1 MLLAVQLGSKY
12 ASGVSNL
19 NFEHIHFQLWWL
31 KLVYLSRTLNKHF
44 LIGCGGERR
53 VQKYFEW
60 MSGKDVGPSME
71 PCVEI
76 SFRFLWKHTRTKRS
90 EEFFTP
96 IHCYN
101 INWTYTYSW
110 YSLRSRICEFWLVQT
125 WFFLVPRDERSL
137 TRLENVD
144 WLKQKWGKS

>member
-90 EEFFTP
+90 EEFLHLSIATISIEH
-96 IHCYN
+96 IH
-101 INWTYTYSW
+101 IVDIVWDQGFVSSDW
-110 YSLRSRICEFWLVQT
+110 SKPD
-125 WFFLVPRDERSL
+125 FFLFHV
-137 TRLENVD
+137 TNVV
-144 WLKQKWGKS
+144 